1 MLYSSKFH
9 CELKCIESYWCRAKW
24 DTRES
29 CGFELASV
37 SIVSILGFYVQSGA
51 AYSFFRC
58 LEGVLVGRRSAE
70 AAVGGNAN
78 ASYADSNLELVN
90 KVEGD
95 TLGSRELS
103 ALFVILL

>member
-1 MLYSSKFH
+1 M
-9 CELKCIESYWCRAKW
+9 
-24 DTRES
+24 
-29 CGFELASV
+29 
-37 SIVSILGFYVQSGA
+37 
-51 AYSFFRC
+51 
-58 LEGVLVGRRSAE
+58 VGRRSAE